1 MKHIQYFLKTSQRLT
16 NHLVIRERERV
27 KSQEISVTSVII
39 NIILHIIR
47 QKRPVDWGAQNG
59 DAVSQI
65 LENLDSVVL
74 GTSWALAHDSGF
86 VNDSIHGGIVLTTS
100 RVGVTKNGVLQK
112 GSSIV
117 KCVDCVVVQ
126 QC

>member
-1 MKHIQYFLKTSQRLT
+1 MI
-16 NHLVIRERERV
+16 IERERA
-27 KSQEISVTSVII
+27 KSQEISVTSVTI
-39 NIILHIIR
+39 NMILDIAL
-47 QKRPVDWGAQNG
+47 KKVLADWAAHNG
-59 DAVSQI
+59 DVVPQI

-74 GTSWALAHDSGF
+74 GTSRALAHDSGC

>member
-1 MKHIQYFLKTSQRLT
+1 MI
-16 NHLVIRERERV
+16 IERERA
-27 KSQEISVTSVII
+27 KSQEISVTSVTI
-39 NIILHIIR
+39 NMILHITL
-47 QKRPVDWGAQNG
+47 KKVLADWAAHNG
-59 DAVSQI
+59 DVVSQI

-74 GTSWALAHDSGF
+74 GTSRTLAHDSGF
-86 VNDSIHGGIVLTTS
+86 VNDSIHGGVVITAS
-100 RVGVTKNGVLQK
+100 RVGVADDGVLQK

>member
-39 NIILHIIR
+39 NILLHIIR
-47 QKRPVDWGAQNG
+47 QKRLVDWGAQNG

-74 GTSWALAHDSGF
+74 VSIRAIAPDSGS
-86 VNDSIHGGIVLTTS
+86 VDDSIHGSSVFAFNS
-100 RVGVTKNGVLQK
+100 VCVAFDAVLQG
-112 GSSIV
+112 GSSIIESV
-117 KCVDCVVVQ
+117 TCVAW